1 MKEAKEI
8 PKSIT
13 DYDSRDSNAWL
24 VSFSAAMLPF
34 AAFCYS
40 HQRGFTGRVIEKLA
54 KTKGGIYGIFALP
67 FLTLAMEK
75 CVYDSA
81 QSLQGIDPKMRPAD
95 RGGFPSGGA
104 ELPSF
109 SLFRVRERNIT
120 EYMTG
125 RKGGVE
131 K

>member
-1 MKEAKEI
+1 MKESKDA
-8 PKSIT
+8 PQSIR
-13 DYDSRDSNAWL
+13 DYDSRDNNAWI
-24 VSFSAAMLPF
+24 VSFSAAMVPF

-67 FLTLAMEK
+67 FLTLGMEK

-81 QSLQGIDPKMRPAD
+81 QSLQGIDPKMRPAN

-104 ELPSF
+104 GTSQF
-109 SLFRVRERNIT
+109 
-120 EYMTG
+120 YG
-125 RKGGVE
+125 K
-131 K
+131 